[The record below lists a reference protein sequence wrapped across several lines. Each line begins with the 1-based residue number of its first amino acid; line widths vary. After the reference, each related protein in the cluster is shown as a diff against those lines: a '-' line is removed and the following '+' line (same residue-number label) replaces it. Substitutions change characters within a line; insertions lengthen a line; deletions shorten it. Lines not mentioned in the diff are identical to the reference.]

1 MSSRLVPLA
10 AELLANSY
18 MNAESIRLDAG
29 ILECSRNSTIGPG
42 GYGAVGPV
50 KVDGVP
56 DLRSNGV
63 RVSGLSFWSDPIW
76 KGLRIVSFVSA
87 TVTVVLLVMFF
98 SGHRSW
104 RVPLDT
110 AIVVNIAV
118 FAALIIRTVIVRAK
132 LHRASKS

>member
-1 MSSRLVPLA
+1 
-10 AELLANSY
+10 
-18 MNAESIRLDAG
+18 
-29 ILECSRNSTIGPG
+29 
-42 GYGAVGPV
+42 
-50 KVDGVP
+50 
-56 DLRSNGV
+56 
-63 RVSGLSFWSDPIW
+63 VSGLSFWSDPIW

-87 TVTVVLLVMFF
+87 TVTVVLLVVFF